1 MAVIRHH
8 VNLQAFNTFGIPA
21 QALHYAELNE
31 EAAFADIM
39 QTDEYR
45 LFPRLIIGG
54 GSNILFTR
62 DFAGLVIRNC
72 LKGISLISENEE
84 TVLVEAASG
93 ENWHQFVQWCI
104 AQGFGGLENLSLIP
118 GCVGA
123 SPMQNIGAYGV
134 EIKDVFKSLTA
145 VDLENGKKRVFS
157 KEECAFGYRESVFKT
172 IYKNKYLITS
182 VTFELKRHPVINI
195 SYGAIA
201 EQLKAMGVL
210 NPGISDVSKAV
221 MTIRQSKLPDPL
233 VTGNAGSFFKN
244 PEVSAE
250 KYAEILSQFP
260 ELVSYPL
267 ASGHYKL
274 AAGWLIEQAGLKG
287 YEKNGAAV
295 HTRQALVLINTGTAT
310 GEAVLALS
318 TEIIEK
324 VKNKYGVTLERE
336 VNII

>member
-62 DFAGLVIRNC
+62 DFEGLVIRNC

-210 NPGISDVSKAV
+210 KPGISDVSKAV
-221 MTIRQSKLPDPL
+221 MAIRQSKLPDPL

>member
-31 EAAFADIM
+31 EDAFADIM

-62 DFAGLVIRNC
+62 DFEGLVIRNC

-145 VDLENGKKRVFS
+145 LDLENGKRRVFS

-221 MTIRQSKLPDPL
+221 LAIRQSKLPDPL

>member
-31 EAAFADIM
+31 EDAFADIM

-62 DFAGLVIRNC
+62 DFEGLVIRNC

-145 VDLENGKKRVFS
+145 LDLENGKRRVFS

-221 MTIRQSKLPDPL
+221 MAIRQSKLPDPL

>member
-62 DFAGLVIRNC
+62 DFEGLVIRNC

-145 VDLENGKKRVFS
+145 LDLENGKRRVFS

-210 NPGISDVSKAV
+210 SPGISDVSKAV
-221 MTIRQSKLPDPL
+221 MAIRQSKLPDPL
-233 VTGNAGSFFKN
+233 VTGNEGSFFKN

>member
-31 EAAFADIM
+31 EDAFADIM

-62 DFAGLVIRNC
+62 DFEGLVIRNC

-145 VDLENGKKRVFS
+145 LDLENGKRCVFS

-221 MTIRQSKLPDPL
+221 MAIRQSKLPDPL

>member
-1 MAVIRHH
+1 
-8 VNLQAFNTFGIPA
+8 
-21 QALHYAELNE
+21 
-31 EAAFADIM
+31 
-39 QTDEYR
+39 
-45 LFPRLIIGG
+45 
-54 GSNILFTR
+54 
-62 DFAGLVIRNC
+62 
-72 LKGISLISENEE
+72 
-84 TVLVEAASG
+84 
-93 ENWHQFVQWCI
+93 
-104 AQGFGGLENLSLIP
+104 
-118 GCVGA
+118 
-123 SPMQNIGAYGV
+123 MQNIGAYGV

-145 VDLENGKKRVFS
+145 LDLENGKRRVFS

-221 MTIRQSKLPDPL
+221 MAIRQSKLPDPL

>member
-8 VNLQAFNTFGIPA
+8 VNLRAFNTFGIPV

-31 EAAFADIM
+31 VAAFADIM

-45 LFPRLIIGG
+45 LFPHLIIGG

-62 DFAGLVIRNC
+62 DYEGLVIRNC
-72 LKGISLISENEE
+72 LKGISIVSENEE

-145 VDLENGKKRVFS
+145 LDLENGKKRIFS

-182 VTFELKRHPVINI
+182 VTFELQRHPIINI

-201 EQLKAMGVL
+201 EQLKTMGVL

-221 MTIRQSKLPDPL
+221 MSIRQSKLPDPL

-244 PEVSAE
+244 PEVSLE

-267 ASGHYKL
+267 ASGQYKL
-274 AAGWLIEQAGLKG
+274 AAGWLIEHAGLKG

-310 GEAVLALS
+310 GESVLALS

>member
-62 DFAGLVIRNC
+62 DFEGLVIRNC

-145 VDLENGKKRVFS
+145 LDLENGKRRVFS

-210 NPGISDVSKAV
+210 SPGISDVSKAV
-221 MTIRQSKLPDPL
+221 MAIRQSKLPDPL

>member
-8 VNLQAFNTFGIPA
+8 VNLRAFNTFGIPA

-62 DFAGLVIRNC
+62 DFEGLVIRNC
-72 LKGISLISENEE
+72 LKGISIVSENEE

-145 VDLENGKKRVFS
+145 LDLENGKRRVFS

-201 EQLKAMGVL
+201 EQLKMMGVL

-221 MTIRQSKLPDPL
+221 MVIRQSKLPDPL

-244 PEVSAE
+244 PEVSVE

-295 HTRQALVLINTGTAT
+295 HTRQALVLINTGNAT

>member
-62 DFAGLVIRNC
+62 DFEGLVIRNC

-145 VDLENGKKRVFS
+145 LDLENGKRRVFS

-221 MTIRQSKLPDPL
+221 MAIRQSKLPDPL

>member
-31 EAAFADIM
+31 EDAFADIM

-62 DFAGLVIRNC
+62 DFEGLVIRNC

-145 VDLENGKKRVFS
+145 LDLENGKRRVFS

-195 SYGAIA
+195 S
-201 EQLKAMGVL
+201 
-210 NPGISDVSKAV
+210 
-221 MTIRQSKLPDPL
+221 
-233 VTGNAGSFFKN
+233 
-244 PEVSAE
+244 
-250 KYAEILSQFP
+250 
-260 ELVSYPL
+260 
-267 ASGHYKL
+267 
-274 AAGWLIEQAGLKG
+274 
-287 YEKNGAAV
+287 
-295 HTRQALVLINTGTAT
+295 
-310 GEAVLALS
+310 
-318 TEIIEK
+318 
-324 VKNKYGVTLERE
+324 
-336 VNII
+336 

>member
-62 DFAGLVIRNC
+62 DFEGLVIRNC

-145 VDLENGKKRVFS
+145 LDLENGKRRVFS

-210 NPGISDVSKAV
+210 SPGISDVSKAV
-221 MTIRQSKLPDPL
+221 MAIRQSKLPDPL

-324 VKNKYGVTLERE
+324 VKNKYGITLERE

>member
-62 DFAGLVIRNC
+62 DFEGLVIRNC

-145 VDLENGKKRVFS
+145 LDLENGKRRVFS

-210 NPGISDVSKAV
+210 SPGISDVSKAV
-221 MTIRQSKLPDPL
+221 MAIRQSKLPDPL

-324 VKNKYGVTLERE
+324 VKKKYGITLERE

>member
-31 EAAFADIM
+31 EDAFADIM

-62 DFAGLVIRNC
+62 DFEGLVIRNC

-145 VDLENGKKRVFS
+145 LDLENGKRRVFS

-210 NPGISDVSKAV
+210 SPGISDVSKAV
-221 MTIRQSKLPDPL
+221 MAIRQSKLPDPL